1 MTHEHLMHLRHMLW
15 NKGYDDSMILLLL
28 TVEDIR
34 QLIDFEW
41 EHCFIGI
48 IIAEGYPYPEHGD
61 TGYVM
66 GMHYLVTDEI
76 PHSRYRVRSPSGK
89 YILEEGTI

>member
-1 MTHEHLMHLRHMLW
+1 MTHEHLMHLKHILQ

-41 EHCFIGI
+41 EHCFIGTI
-48 IIAEGYPYPEHGD
+48 KAEGYPRPEHGD
-61 TGYVM
+61 TGYVI
-66 GMHYLVTDEI
+66 GIRYLVTDEI
-76 PHSRYRVRSPSGK
+76 PHSRYRVGISSGK

>member
-1 MTHEHLMHLRHMLW
+1 MTHEQLMQLRHILW

-34 QLIDFEW
+34 QLIDFER
-41 EHCFIGI
+41 EHFYLETIKTK
-48 IIAEGYPYPEHGD
+48 GYPYPEHGD

-66 GMHYLVTDEI
+66 GIRYLVTDEI
-76 PHSRYRVRSPSGK
+76 PHSRYRVRSPSGR
-89 YILEEGTI
+89 YILEEGWI